1 MNQWL
6 LQSTR
11 EDKNKTQEYLE
22 QRYQRPQTDRQ
33 RYKTSSEEKS
43 PRWQVLPV
51 KQFIST
57 KDLGV
62 LRMLA
67 QERDVWEDLLNV
79 ICSA

>member
-33 RYKTSSEEKS
+33 RYNTSSEEKS
-43 PRWQVLPV
+43 PHWQCYP
-51 KQFIST
+51 T
-57 KDLGV
+57 
-62 LRMLA
+62 
-67 QERDVWEDLLNV
+67 
-79 ICSA
+79 C